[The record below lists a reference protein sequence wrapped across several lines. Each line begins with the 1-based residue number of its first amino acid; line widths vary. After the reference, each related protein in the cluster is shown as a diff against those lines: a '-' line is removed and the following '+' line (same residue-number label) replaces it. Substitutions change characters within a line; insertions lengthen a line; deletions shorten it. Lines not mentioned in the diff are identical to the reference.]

1 MASVTETHVCTA
13 AAVAEVKKRLAAS
26 AGLSSSTATLT
37 DDRRGVDAE
46 ENSAMDHLSAGAD
59 EAPQPSSPWRLTG
72 CQVLVIRRRC

>member
-26 AGLSSSTATLT
+26 AGLSSSTTALT

-59 EAPQPSSPWRLTG
+59 APQPSSPWRLTA
-72 CQVLVIRRRC
+72 CQVLVIGRRC